1 MRRSKSDRAF
11 RLISRI
17 FVLLLALSVAFPLVL
32 TVSVSLETM
41 NDVYS
46 AQPVVIPK
54 EFHFENYRNALQ
66 SGDWGR
72 YFLNSAIIAV
82 ATVTI
87 SLFINSMSGYVFARI
102 PFRGRDALFVLI
114 LLGMMI
120 PTQVTLIPVF
130 SLLKRMSFLNG
141 SPSGLIN
148 TYAGLILPFIAGSF
162 GVFMCRQ
169 FYVSFPKALDD
180 AAMIDG
186 CGRFGTYLNIYL
198 PLSGPVLA
206 SLGVLKFTGTWNE
219 YTWPLVA
226 TSGDRLKTVQIAL
239 AGFRDEGEIYWNL
252 LMAATLTAGLPIY
265 MVFFFAQKQFVSG
278 LLAGSVK
285 A

>member
-1 MRRSKSDRAF
+1 MRVSRNDRAF
-11 RLISRI
+11 RWISRV
-17 FVLLLALSVAFPLVL
+17 FLLLLALSVAFPLVL
-32 TVSVSLETM
+32 TVTVSLESM
-41 NDVYS
+41 NDVY
-46 AQPVVIPK
+46 AARPLVIPR
-54 EFHFENYRNALQ
+54 EFHFENYRNALH
-66 SGDWGR
+66 SGDWSR
-72 YFLNSAIIAV
+72 YFFNSAVIAV
-82 ATVTI
+82 STVVI
-87 SLFINSMSGYVFARI
+87 SLLINSMSGYVFARI
-102 PFRGRDALFVLI
+102 PFRGRDVLFVLI

-141 SPSGLIN
+141 SASGLIN

-265 MVFFFAQKQFVSG
+265 LVFFFAQKQFVSG